1 VPRYVLLL
9 HGLGGTGAKLARH
22 FSFGAL
28 SRELGFTFEAPD
40 GDVDASGRAF
50 WNAGPACCD
59 FDGRGIDHVASL
71 GARLDQARARLGP
84 DARLFVV
91 GYSNGGFMAHR
102 LACDRTGI
110 DGILSVAGP
119 SPTSVASCD
128 HAPRRVLHV
137 HGDADDVVA
146 FEGGHVFQ
154 MSSPHASAEASVL
167 GWAKRS
173 GCDASL
179 SARGE
184 LDLERT
190 LDGPETLVMSPP
202 CDPRRVL
209 FRVRGGSH
217 AVAAGDVA
225 MRVLLRE
232 LFAE

>member
-1 VPRYVLLL
+1 VLLL
-9 HGLGGTGAKLARH
+9 HGLGGSGAKLARH

-40 GDVDASGRAF
+40 GDVDSSGRAF
-50 WNAGPACCD
+50 WNAGAACCD

-71 GARLDQARARLGP
+71 GARLDQVRARLGP
-84 DARLFVV
+84 DARIFVV

-102 LACDRTGI
+102 LACDRAGI

-119 SPTSVASCD
+119 SPTSVTSCD

-154 MSSPHASAEASVL
+154 TAASHASAEASVL

-173 GCDASL
+173 GCDAPL

-217 AVAAGDVA
+217 AVAAGEGA